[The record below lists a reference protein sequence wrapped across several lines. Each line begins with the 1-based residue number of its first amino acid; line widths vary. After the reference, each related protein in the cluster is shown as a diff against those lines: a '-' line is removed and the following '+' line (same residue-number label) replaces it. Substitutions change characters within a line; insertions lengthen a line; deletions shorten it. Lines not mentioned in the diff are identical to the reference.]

1 MDRSGSPFERH
12 APTPFGLLAAVDL
25 TASLAGFEEELEPE
39 ERAHAMSLPTHRR
52 ETWLGGRVAM
62 RRATRALDVQCPP
75 IFATERGAPALP
87 ERIHGSIA
95 HKQTV
100 AVALA
105 APRADTSC
113 GLGVDVEHLEPLRFD
128 ITRRVL
134 GEGELARLGRIR
146 DVPADH
152 VVRVAFAVKEAVY
165 KAIDPTCRRYV
176 AFREVEV
183 DVDACARE
191 GEVEV
196 VLGLDPAAP
205 ARLYVEAR
213 WTQLE
218 HPSGSRCVIAMARAK
233 AARG

>member
-1 MDRSGSPFERH
+1 MVPSSSPFERH
-12 APTPFGLLAAVDL
+12 ASTPFGLLAAIDL
-25 TASLAGFEEELEPE
+25 SAPLGGVEHELAPE

-52 ETWLGGRVAM
+52 ETWLGGRIAL
-62 RRATRALDVQCPP
+62 RRATRGLEVQCPP
-75 IFATERGAPALP
+75 IFSTERGAPALP

-95 HKQTV
+95 HKHTV

-105 APRADTSC
+105 ATRAETTC
-113 GLGVDVEHLEPLRFD
+113 GVGVDVEHLEPMRFD

-134 GEGELARLGRIR
+134 GDAEIAALSRLR
-146 DVPADH
+146 DTPADH

-196 VLGLDPAAP
+196 KLGLSPAAP
-205 ARLYVEAR
+205 TRLFVEAR
-213 WTQLE
+213 WSVLD
-218 HPSGSRCVIAMARAK
+218 HPSGAKCVVAMARAR
-233 AARG
+233 AE